1 MIGFGTIRSIF
12 QSCQFIIRNE
22 NSIALGWFHRYIF
35 LERCLTSLHAVH
47 SNRFTVSEETI
58 VREEGIYDNT
68 RVPSLWLW
76 GKRKRRRMYEKR
88 VHGRRSGWRSHEE
101 ERQHEARIMY
111 RGYIYINRGKN
122 PSLFTNWNNSILH
135 ARDLSFRDYASSSP
149 RNIYTFV
156 YTAIQVPTLAF
167 LYYLGSF
174 PRRKRYLSP
183 LRGQCIIC
191 SFVISI

>member
-68 RVPSLWLW
+68 RVRLYDYEEKER
-76 GKRKRRRMYEKR
+76 GGECTRKEYTDDDPDGEATRR
-88 VHGRRSGWRSHEE
+88 
-101 ERQHEARIMY
+101 
-111 RGYIYINRGKN
+111 N
-122 PSLFTNWNNSILH
+122 
-135 ARDLSFRDYASSSP
+135 
-149 RNIYTFV
+149 
-156 YTAIQVPTLAF
+156 
-167 LYYLGSF
+167 GSM
-174 PRRKRYLSP
+174 KLE
-183 LRGQCIIC
+183 
-191 SFVISI
+191 